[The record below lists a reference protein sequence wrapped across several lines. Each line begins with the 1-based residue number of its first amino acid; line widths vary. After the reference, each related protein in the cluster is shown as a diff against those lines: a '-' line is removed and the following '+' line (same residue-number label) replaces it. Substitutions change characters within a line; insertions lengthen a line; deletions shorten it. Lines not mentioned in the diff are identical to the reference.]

1 MILRALFSL
10 LVGTGLFILSG
21 CMAMPTPET
30 HQTSA
35 GNSLA
40 HQYGEE
46 ILAYLMQVVL
56 GQAGDPDN
64 RAKWRSRGL
73 DQDLDLERIAGIM
86 SDPEANKT
94 AIMVNDPNILGL
106 SKVLYH
112 YAPEMS
118 QFSGSYATSLYP
130 ATELVALRLL
140 LLKRIQANRK
150 VSIQALLN
158 HQALLQ
164 NPEQEATRAEL
175 AAMNLS
181 DDECRLLQAVFQ
193 SKPWLFDSL
202 TSPFLVAAF
211 AHTGV
216 LENEPLTAKLISR
229 ANYRNAACKPVG
241 TPSARDALVV
251 AFLPSMT
258 REFSAEGNS
267 FLPTEAYHAAVESLQ
282 RDILAAL
289 GNIVRQEM
297 KTAPVNL
304 AESARRELE
313 IRTARKI
320 SFRSV
325 NTRPLVIH
333 PANAARVVQDTCSA
347 ADFVVILLGR
357 NVYQAVHID
366 QAKDIYPVTNRI
378 YLDITDVKHAQVSS
392 EVDEIGRYLYKKLN
406 IAETLRSRLGF
417 YPASS

>member
-1 MILRALFSL
+1 MTLRALLSMLF
-10 LVGTGLFILSG
+10 GTGLLFISG

-30 HQTSA
+30 HPTTVGS
-35 GNSLA
+35 SLA
-40 HQYGEE
+40 HHYGEE
-46 ILAYLMQVVL
+46 VLAYLMQVVL

-73 DQDLDLERIAGIM
+73 DQDLDLERITAIM
-86 SDPEANKT
+86 SDPGANKT
-94 AIMVNDPNILGL
+94 AIMVNDPSILGL

-150 VSIQALLN
+150 VSLQALLN

-164 NPEQEATRAEL
+164 DSEQEATRSEL
-175 AAMNLS
+175 AAMNLT

-211 AHTGV
+211 AQTGV
-216 LENEPLTAKLISR
+216 LENDPLTAKLISR

-241 TPSARDALVV
+241 TSSDRDALVI
-251 AFLPSMT
+251 AFLPSMI
-258 REFSAEGNS
+258 REFSPEGS
-267 FLPTEAYHAAVESLQ
+267 GFIPSDAYLAVVENLK

-289 GNIVRQEM
+289 GKVVRQEM
-297 KTAPVNL
+297 KTTPAHL
-304 AESARRELE
+304 AESAERQME
-313 IRTARKI
+313 IMTARKI
-320 SFRSV
+320 SFRSL
-325 NTRPLVIH
+325 NARPLVIY
-333 PANAARVVQDTCSA
+333 PANAARVVRDTCPA

-357 NVYQAVHID
+357 NVYQSVHID
-366 QAKDIYPVTNRI
+366 PAKDIYPATNRI
-378 YLDITDVKHAQVSS
+378 YLDITDVKHSQVSS
-392 EVDEIGRYLYKKLN
+392 EVDEIARFLYAKLM
-406 IAETLRSRLGF
+406 RS
-417 YPASS
+417 